1 MGQGSSTPDK
11 ESPHVDANCSTF
23 FRKSL
28 SRPRLDSG
36 FWILDFVHSDYFS
49 PNTMAGNSQTAASAT
64 QATSVSRFTLPLPY
78 RLFFLLIEPL
88 ATLLGA
94 FFAFF
99 QQKTYLELTHASSA
113 PSPIPLGT
121 SIAMSQLANLYFAFA
136 LSEALVLRATS
147 DLRVWKAL
155 LFCLLVADFGH
166 LYTIRV
172 LGPQIYWS
180 VSEWNAI
187 DWGNIGFVYV
197 GASMRIAFLSG
208 IRLASEGKPRKAA

>member
-1 MGQGSSTPDK
+1 M
-11 ESPHVDANCSTF
+11 
-23 FRKSL
+23 
-28 SRPRLDSG
+28 
-36 FWILDFVHSDYFS
+36 
-49 PNTMAGNSQTAASAT
+49 MATNKQTAASAA
-64 QATSVSRFTLPLPY
+64 QATAVSRFTLPVPY
-78 RLFFLLIEPL
+78 RLFFLLIEPI
-88 ATLLGA
+88 ATLAGA
-94 FFAFF
+94 FYAFLG
-99 QQKTYLELTHASSA
+99 QQTYLDLTHASSA

-147 DLRVWKAL
+147 DLRVWKAM

-166 LYTIRV
+166 LSTV
-172 LGPQIYWS
+172 WALGPRIYWS

-208 IRLASEGKPRKAA
+208 LGFASEGKVRKAA